1 MRKLL
6 YSTAVMLLP
15 VFALVAFV
23 GCDRTTVA
31 HAEDTQ
37 SGDKS
42 TVAATADPGKT
53 STPAKTS
60 KAATTKVKSKD
71 KVPFMIGDYNPLN
84 EKEAYVLLH
93 KGTEAPGDGGYTL
106 TKDAGIY
113 LCRQCNARLYKAED
127 KFVSHCGWP
136 SFDDEIK
143 GAVARNV
150 DADGRRIE
158 IVCANCGGHLGHV
171 FEGERLTDKN
181 TRHCVNSISMRF
193 FPEGK
198 ELPPVIKQAD
208 PDESKPAPKPA
219 VNSAV
224 ESAVESAD
232 EKAE

>member
-1 MRKLL
+1 MI
-6 YSTAVMLLP
+6 LP
-15 VFALVAFV
+15 VLALVGFT
-23 GCDRTTVA
+23 GCDRTMVANADDAQSNDKTPATTVA
-31 HAEDTQ
+31 EPEKASAPSKTTQ
-37 SGDKS
+37 TK
-42 TVAATADPGKT
+42 
-53 STPAKTS
+53 
-60 KAATTKVKSKD
+60 TTKVNSKD
-71 KVPFMIGDYNPLN
+71 KVPFMIGEYNPLN

-113 LCRQCNARLYKAED
+113 LCRQCNARLYKADD

-143 GAVARNV
+143 GAVARNI
-150 DADGRRIE
+150 DADGRRVE

-171 FEGERLTDKN
+171 FEGERLTEKN

-198 ELPPVIKQAD
+198 ELPPVIKQVD
-208 PDESKPAPKPA
+208 PAESKQVPKPTDKTA
-219 VNSAV
+219 V
-224 ESAVESAD
+224 